1 MAENHNIRQGEGLL
15 AEGNFDPNQ
24 SVEKVAALL
33 SPRNVVIVGATD
45 KAGNWTPRVY
55 RNLRRYGF
63 PGPVF
68 PLNPGRD
75 EIWGETCYRD
85 FAALPEPPDHL
96 IVLVPAKIVPGV
108 LRDAARAGAR
118 SATIMTSGFEESG
131 DEQGRKM
138 GAALRAAIG
147 ETGLAIS
154 GPNCFGNLVAAESFV
169 TMPDDRP
176 QQIAVGPVSIV
187 GQSGGIATA
196 IKRTLE
202 ERGIVVGTLVTSGN
216 EAGLNSADYIH
227 YFVRDPETRVIVCY
241 LESIRDR
248 DNFLAACRAARAAGK
263 AVVVMKLGTSG
274 AGRAAAL
281 AHTGALAG
289 SAAAFDAVAGAAGAI
304 RVGNLDE
311 VIEVVEYVLHAPLPK
326 GPGIGAITLSGG
338 LRGMMLDAA
347 ERNGV
352 RFAEIEGKTQAALE
366 AFMGAGSAVGNPL
379 DGGYTVLSSQENYL
393 KSIDIMLSDPG
404 VDLLLMQEELPR
416 EAGSARKESNLR
428 AVEKAIAKAGKPVC
442 YVSMISYGLTDYARD
457 MRRDLPH
464 LPFLQEVDKA
474 MRSVRAI
481 VNHVALAGGPVADE
495 PPSAA
500 AREIGARLRAASA
513 QARAPFT
520 LSEPESKALLAAYG
534 VPAAREE
541 VAADADAAAR
551 AAAKIGYPVVL
562 KAVSA
567 ELAHKTEAGA
577 VIVGVRDESALRDGV
592 ARIYA
597 NVEKAK
603 PGLEL
608 DGILVAEMVSGGI
621 ELALGIA
628 NDPEV
633 GPVVMFGGGGVALEL
648 YGDVAFADPG
658 LDAPRAAALIERTRA
673 ARLLDGWRGQ
683 PGADRAAVERAIVAM
698 GRIARDLGDAI
709 EAVDVNPFVARSDGA
724 VALDALVV
732 VKAGAA

>member
-1 MAENHNIRQGEGLL
+1 MTAGTV
-15 AEGNFDPNQ
+15 DPDK
-24 SVEKVAALL
+24 SVEKVTALL
-33 SPRNVVIVGATD
+33 APRNVVIVGATD
-45 KAGNWTPRVY
+45 KPGNWTPRVH

-75 EIWGETCYRD
+75 EVWGETCYRD

-96 IVLVPAKIVPGV
+96 IILVPAKLVPGV
-108 LRDAARAGAR
+108 LRDAAAAGAR
-118 SATIMTSGFEESG
+118 SATVMTSGFDETG
-131 DEQGRKM
+131 DDSGRKM
-138 GAALRAAIG
+138 GAALRAAIE
-147 ETGLAIS
+147 ETGMAVS
-154 GPNCFGNLVAAESFV
+154 GPNCFGNLVAAEFFV

-176 QQIAVGPVSIV
+176 QDIGVGPVSIV

-202 ERGIVVGTLVTSGN
+202 ERGIKVGALVTSGN

-227 YFVRDPETRVIVCY
+227 YFVRDPETKVIVCY

-248 DNFLAACRAARAAGK
+248 DNFLSACRAARAAGK
-263 AVVVMKLGTSG
+263 PVVVMKLGTSR
-274 AGRAAAL
+274 AGQAAAL

-304 RVGNLDE
+304 RAGNLDE

-326 GPGIGAITLSGG
+326 GTGIGAITLSGG

-352 RFAEIEGKTQAALE
+352 RFAQIQPETQARLE

-393 KSIDIMLSDPG
+393 KAIDIMLSDPG
-404 VDLLLMQEELPR
+404 IDLLLMQEELPR
-416 EAGSARKESNLR
+416 EAGSARKENNLR
-428 AVEKAIAKAGKPVC
+428 EVEKLAARNGKPIC
-442 YVSMISYGLTDYARD
+442 FVSMISYGLTAYARD
-457 MRRDLPH
+457 MHAELPH

-474 MRSVRAI
+474 LCAVRVI
-481 VNHVALAGGPVADE
+481 GNHVT
-495 PPSAA
+495 SAA
-500 AREIGARLRAASA
+500 PAAADGTPAAAADIAARLRAAAAKASK
-513 QARAPFT
+513 PFT

-534 VPAAREE
+534 VPVVRD
-541 VAADADAAAR
+541 VVTPDADAAAR
-551 AAAKIGYPVVL
+551 AAEEIGYPVVL

-567 ELAHKTEAGA
+567 ELPHKTEAGA
-577 VIVGVRDESALRDGV
+577 VLVGLEDEAALRQGF
-592 ARIYA
+592 ALILA
-597 NVEKAK
+597 NVEKAR
-603 PGLEL
+603 PGLKL
-608 DGILVAEMVSGGI
+608 DGVMVAEMIRGGV
-621 ELALGIA
+621 ELAVGIA

-648 YGDVAFADPG
+648 YGDVAFADPA
-658 LDAPRAAALIERTRA
+658 LDRAGAERLVDRTKA
-673 ARLLDGWRGQ
+673 ARLLAGWRGQ
-683 PGADRAAVERAIVAM
+683 PAADREAVEAAIVAI
-698 GRIARDLGDAI
+698 GRIARDLGDVI
-709 EAVDVNPFVARSDGA
+709 EAVDVNPFVARPEGA

-732 VKAGAA
+732 VRGGTGAGGA

>member
-1 MAENHNIRQGEGLL
+1 MTAGTV
-15 AEGNFDPNQ
+15 DPDK
-24 SVEKVAALL
+24 SVEKVTALL
-33 SPRNVVIVGATD
+33 APRNVVIVGATD
-45 KAGNWTPRVY
+45 KPGNWTPRVH

-75 EIWGETCYRD
+75 EVWGETCYRD

-96 IVLVPAKIVPGV
+96 IILVPAKLVPGV
-108 LRDAARAGAR
+108 LRDAAAAGAR
-118 SATIMTSGFEESG
+118 SATVMTSGFDETG
-131 DEQGRKM
+131 DDSGRKM
-138 GAALRAAIG
+138 GAALRAAIE
-147 ETGLAIS
+147 ETGMAVS
-154 GPNCFGNLVAAESFV
+154 GPNCFGNLVAAEFFV

-176 QQIAVGPVSIV
+176 QDIGVGPVSIV

-202 ERGIVVGTLVTSGN
+202 ERGIKVGALVTSGN

-227 YFVRDPETRVIVCY
+227 YFVRDPETKVIVCY

-248 DNFLAACRAARAAGK
+248 DNFLSACRAARAAGK
-263 AVVVMKLGTSG
+263 PVVVMKLGTSR
-274 AGRAAAL
+274 AGQAAAL

-304 RVGNLDE
+304 RAGNLDE

-326 GPGIGAITLSGG
+326 GTGIGAITLSGG

-352 RFAEIEGKTQAALE
+352 RFAQIQPETQARLE

-393 KSIDIMLSDPG
+393 KAIDIMLSDPG
-404 VDLLLMQEELPR
+404 IDLLLMQEELPR
-416 EAGSARKESNLR
+416 EAGSARKENNLR
-428 AVEKAIAKAGKPVC
+428 EVEKLAARNGKPIC
-442 YVSMISYGLTDYARD
+442 FVSMISYGLTAYARD
-457 MRRDLPH
+457 MHAELPH

-474 MRSVRAI
+474 LCAVRVI
-481 VNHVALAGGPVADE
+481 GNHVT
-495 PPSAA
+495 SAA
-500 AREIGARLRAASA
+500 PAAADGTPAAAADIAARLRAAAAKASK
-513 QARAPFT
+513 PFT

-534 VPAAREE
+534 VPVVRD
-541 VAADADAAAR
+541 VVTPDADAAAR
-551 AAAKIGYPVVL
+551 AAEEICYPVVL

-567 ELAHKTEAGA
+567 ELPHKTEAGA
-577 VIVGVRDESALRDGV
+577 VLVGLEDEAALRQGF
-592 ARIYA
+592 ALILA
-597 NVEKAK
+597 NVEKAR
-603 PGLEL
+603 PGLKL
-608 DGILVAEMVSGGI
+608 DGVMVAEMIRGGV
-621 ELALGIA
+621 ELAVGIA

-648 YGDVAFADPG
+648 YGDVAFADPA
-658 LDAPRAAALIERTRA
+658 LDRAGAARLVDRTKA
-673 ARLLDGWRGQ
+673 ARLLAGWRGQ
-683 PGADRAAVERAIVAM
+683 PAADREAVEAAIVAI
-698 GRIARDLGDAI
+698 GRIARDLGDVI
-709 EAVDVNPFVARSDGA
+709 EAVDVNPFVARPEGA

-732 VKAGAA
+732 VRGGTGAGGA

>member
-1 MAENHNIRQGEGLL
+1 MAAGTV
-15 AEGNFDPNQ
+15 DPDK

-33 SPRNVVIVGATD
+33 APRNVVIVGATD
-45 KAGNWTPRVY
+45 KPGNWTPRVH

-75 EIWGETCYRD
+75 EVWGETCYRD
-85 FAALPEPPDHL
+85 FASLPEAPDHL
-96 IVLVPAKIVPGV
+96 IVLVPAKLVPGV
-108 LRDAARAGAR
+108 LRDAASAGAR
-118 SATIMTSGFEESG
+118 SATVMTSGFDEAG
-131 DEQGRKM
+131 DETGRKM
-138 GAALRAAIG
+138 GAALRAAID
-147 ETGLAIS
+147 ETGMAVS
-154 GPNCFGNLVAAESFV
+154 GPNCFGNMVAAESFV

-176 QQIAVGPVSIV
+176 QEVAVGPVSIV

-202 ERGIVVGTLVTSGN
+202 ERGIKVGTLVTSGN
-216 EAGLNSADYIH
+216 EVGLNSADYIH
-227 YFVRDPETRVIVCY
+227 FFVRDPETKVIVCY

-248 DNFLAACRAARAAGK
+248 DNFLSACRAARAVGK
-263 AVVVMKLGTSG
+263 PVVVMKLGTSS

-304 RVGNLDE
+304 RAGNLDE
-311 VIEVVEYVLHAPLPK
+311 VVEVVEYVMHAPLPK
-326 GPGIGAITLSGG
+326 GTGIGAITLSGG

-352 RFAEIEGKTQAALE
+352 GFAKIQPETQARLE

-393 KSIDIMLSDPG
+393 KTIDIMLSDPG
-404 VDLLLMQEELPR
+404 IDLLLMQEELPR

-428 AVEKAIAKAGKPVC
+428 EAEKLAARTGKPIC
-442 YVSMISYGLTDYARD
+442 YVSMISYGLTAYARD
-457 MRRDLPH
+457 MHAELPH

-474 MRSVRAI
+474 MRAVRVI
-481 VNHVALAGGPVADE
+481 GNHVTHTG
-495 PPSAA
+495 AA
-500 AREIGARLRAASA
+500 ADVEAAPAAAAEIAARLRAASA
-513 QARAPFT
+513 KAAKPFT
-520 LSEPESKALLAAYG
+520 LSEPESKALLTAYG
-534 VPAAREE
+534 IPVAREV
-541 VAADADAAAR
+541 VATDADAAAR
-551 AAAKIGYPVVL
+551 AARDIGYPVVL

-567 ELAHKTEAGA
+567 ELPHKTEAGA
-577 VIVGVRDESALRDGV
+577 VLVNIADEDALRKGF
-592 ARIYA
+592 ATILA

-603 PGLEL
+603 PGLKL
-608 DGILVAEMVSGGI
+608 DGILVAEMVGGGV

-648 YGDVAFADPG
+648 YGDVAFADPA
-658 LDAPRAAALIERTRA
+658 LDADGAARLVERTKA
-673 ARLLDGWRGQ
+673 ARLLAGWRGQ
-683 PGADRAAVERAIVAM
+683 PAADRAAVEHAIVAL
-698 GRIARDLGDAI
+698 GRIARDLGDVI
-709 EAVDVNPFVARSDGA
+709 EAVDVNPFVARPDGA

-732 VKAGAA
+732 VRGGAAG

>member
-1 MAENHNIRQGEGLL
+1 MTAGTV
-15 AEGNFDPNQ
+15 DPDK
-24 SVEKVAALL
+24 SVEKVTALL
-33 SPRNVVIVGATD
+33 APRNVVIVGATD
-45 KAGNWTPRVY
+45 KPGNWTPRVH

-75 EIWGETCYRD
+75 EVWGETCYRD

-96 IVLVPAKIVPGV
+96 IILVPAKLVPGV
-108 LRDAARAGAR
+108 LRDAAAAGAR
-118 SATIMTSGFEESG
+118 SATVMTSGFDETG
-131 DEQGRKM
+131 DDSGRKM
-138 GAALRAAIG
+138 GAALRAAIE
-147 ETGLAIS
+147 ETGMAVS
-154 GPNCFGNLVAAESFV
+154 GPNCFGNLVAAEFFV

-176 QQIAVGPVSIV
+176 QDIGVGPVSIV

-202 ERGIVVGTLVTSGN
+202 ERGIKVGALVTSGN

-227 YFVRDPETRVIVCY
+227 YFVRDPETKVIVCY

-248 DNFLAACRAARAAGK
+248 DNFLSACRAARAAGK
-263 AVVVMKLGTSG
+263 PVVVMKLGTSR
-274 AGRAAAL
+274 AGQAAAL

-304 RVGNLDE
+304 RAGNLDE

-326 GPGIGAITLSGG
+326 GTGIGAITLSGG

-352 RFAEIEGKTQAALE
+352 RFAQIQPETQARLE

-393 KSIDIMLSDPG
+393 KAIDIMLSDPG
-404 VDLLLMQEELPR
+404 IDLLLMQEELPR
-416 EAGSARKESNLR
+416 EAGSARKENNLR
-428 AVEKAIAKAGKPVC
+428 EVEKLAARNGKPIC
-442 YVSMISYGLTDYARD
+442 FVSMISYGLTAYARD
-457 MRRDLPH
+457 MHAELPH

-474 MRSVRAI
+474 LCAVRVI
-481 VNHVALAGGPVADE
+481 GNHVT
-495 PPSAA
+495 SAA
-500 AREIGARLRAASA
+500 PAAADGTPAAAADIAARLRAAAAKASK
-513 QARAPFT
+513 PFT

-534 VPAAREE
+534 VPVVRD
-541 VAADADAAAR
+541 VVTPDADAAAR
-551 AAAKIGYPVVL
+551 AAEEIGYPVVL

-567 ELAHKTEAGA
+567 ELPHKTEAGA
-577 VIVGVRDESALRDGV
+577 VLVGLEDEAALRQGF
-592 ARIYA
+592 ALILA
-597 NVEKAK
+597 NVEKAR
-603 PGLEL
+603 PGLKL
-608 DGILVAEMVSGGI
+608 DGVMVAEMIRGGV
-621 ELALGIA
+621 ELAVGIA

-648 YGDVAFADPG
+648 YGDVAFADPA
-658 LDAPRAAALIERTRA
+658 LDRAGAARLVDRTKA
-673 ARLLDGWRGQ
+673 ARLLAGWRGQ
-683 PGADRAAVERAIVAM
+683 PAADREAVEAAIVAI
-698 GRIARDLGDAI
+698 GRIARDLGDVI
-709 EAVDVNPFVARSDGA
+709 EAVDVNPFVARPEGA

-732 VKAGAA
+732 VRGGTGAGGA